1 MERRTGRAL
10 PLRGILVDG
19 LLHHQMNNMI
29 AIYEDE
35 VHLHH
40 TTTVPTNNNNL
51 TCDWPLGGANGCG
64 W

>member
-1 MERRTGRAL
+1 
-10 PLRGILVDG
+10 
-19 LLHHQMNNMI
+19 MNNMI